1 MELFN
6 NHILSECFVE
16 GSETHQKLK
25 KMKKETQSNE
35 RDVDASKTLR
45 VESLNNLREI
55 MDKMNER
62 ELGR

>member
-25 KMKKETQSNE
+25 RMKKETQTNE
-35 RDVDASKTLR
+35 RDIDASKTLR
-45 VESLNNLREI
+45 VTALNDL
-55 MDKMNER
+55 NELVNKR
-62 ELGR
+62 QYQ

>member
-6 NHILSECFVE
+6 KHILSECFVE

-25 KMKKETQSNE
+25 RMKKETQTNE

-45 VESLNNLREI
+45 VTALNDL
-55 MDKMNER
+55 NELVNKR
-62 ELGR
+62 QYQ

>member
-25 KMKKETQSNE
+25 RMKKETQTNE
-35 RDVDASKTLR
+35 IDVDASKTLR
-45 VESLNNLREI
+45 VESLNNL
-55 MDKMNER
+55 NELVNMR
-62 ELGR
+62 IYQ

>member
-25 KMKKETQSNE
+25 RISKETSEEKENVSLQSTL
-35 RDVDASKTLR
+35 KTA
-45 VESLNNLREI
+45 SLNNLREI
-55 MDKMNER
+55 MDKMKER
-62 ELGR
+62 EIG

>member
-25 KMKKETQSNE
+25 RIEKESQINE
-35 RDVDASKTLR
+35 RNVDASKTLR
-45 VESLNNLREI
+45 AVSLNNLT
-55 MDKMNER
+55 
-62 ELGR
+62 ELVNKRIYQ

>member
-25 KMKKETQSNE
+25 KMNKETQSNE

-45 VESLNNLREI
+45 AVSLNNL
-55 MDKMNER
+55 NELVNKR
-62 ELGR
+62 IYQ

>member
-25 KMKKETQSNE
+25 RMKKETSE
-35 RDVDASKTLR
+35 DKADASLQSTLKTA
-45 VESLNNLREI
+45 SLNNLREI
-55 MDKMNER
+55 MDKMKER
-62 ELGR
+62 EIG

>member
-25 KMKKETQSNE
+25 RMKKETSEKNK
-35 RDVDASKTLR
+35 DVDLQSTLKTA
-45 VESLNNLREI
+45 SLNSLRDI
-55 MDKMNER
+55 MDKMKER
-62 ELGR
+62 EIG

>member
-6 NHILSECFVE
+6 NHILSECFVK

-25 KMKKETQSNE
+25 QIKKETQINE

-45 VESLNNLREI
+45 VESLNNL
-55 MDKMNER
+55 NELVNMR
-62 ELGR
+62 IYQ

>member
-35 RDVDASKTLR
+35 RDLDASKTLR
-45 VESLNNLREI
+45 AVSLNNL
-55 MDKMNER
+55 NELVNKR
-62 ELGR
+62 IYQ

>member
-25 KMKKETQSNE
+25 RMKKETSE
-35 RDVDASKTLR
+35 EKADASLQSTLKTA
-45 VESLNNLREI
+45 SLNNLREI
-55 MDKMNER
+55 MNKMKER
-62 ELGR
+62 ELG

>member
-25 KMKKETQSNE
+25 RMKKETQSNE
-35 RDVDASKTLR
+35 RNVDASKTLR
-45 VESLNNLREI
+45 AVSLNNL
-55 MDKMNER
+55 NELVNKR
-62 ELGR
+62 IYQ